1 MNKSIAVA
9 VVVLATV
16 TASSSAGAA
25 AAHPLVKLSGC
36 ETGRLTV
43 MPSGAYARLGRLFDS
58 RIAKIRA
65 TPNMKVPDGASC
77 RYLSPK
83 GDDAADG
90 LTPATAWRTTARLK
104 DEELAPGSFVLFER
118 GGLFRGGVKTYPGV
132 TYTAYGEG
140 PKPRVYSS
148 PEDGADPAKWEKTD
162 VANVWRYKI
171 GDNDVGTLVFD
182 GGRQHA
188 IKIIP
193 IYNDDGTFTQQYG
206 KRPFNNGYADLA
218 EDLHFWHDYS
228 AKTRFQPHAKG
239 SGYLYLYSVENPGS
253 RFKSIEFCVK
263 KNAFGAKDG
272 VTVDNICVMY
282 VGAHG
287 IGGGTVKDFKVTNC
301 EIGWI
306 GGSIQ
311 CESFYGAKRPTR
323 YGNGVE
329 IYGGCDG
336 YTIDNCYV
344 HDVYDAGI
352 THQYDMRS
360 WKGGDPILMKNVK
373 YTRNVI
379 ERCNYSIE
387 YFLHCISDPVK
398 NPSRMENILIERNL
412 MRDSAKGFCEQRPDR
427 TQGAHIKCWRYWGG
441 NSHNN
446 RATDF
451 VVKDNVMCVG
461 GNMLVEISASI
472 MNPDGSDSMPAM
484 TGNVFVG
491 ATGQRFG
498 VLNQGKAVELKYD
511 ESLPASLG
519 ERYADNV
526 FATVSE

>member
-1 MNKSIAVA
+1 MKQTTTAL
-9 VVVLATV
+9 LAISLAFPCV
-16 TASSSAGAA
+16 HGAQS
-25 AAHPLVKLSGC
+25 LMQVSGC
-36 ETGRLTV
+36 EPGRLSA
-43 MPSGAYARLGRLFDS
+43 MPDNAFSKIEWFFSAR
-58 RIAKIRA
+58 IEKIRA
-65 TPNMKVPDGASC
+65 TPNMKVPEGAPC
-77 RYLSPK
+77 RYLSEK
-83 GDDAADG
+83 GSDEADG
-90 LTPATAWRTTARLK
+90 LTPATAWRTTKRLG
-104 DEELAPGSFVLFER
+104 EEQLEPGSFVLFER

-132 TYTAYGEG
+132 TYTAYGTG

-148 PEDGADPAKWEKTD
+148 PEDGADPAKWEETG

-171 GDNDVGTLVFD
+171 GEKDVGTLVFD

-228 AKTRFQPHAKG
+228 ANTRFKPHAKG
-239 SGYLYLYSVENPGS
+239 TGYLYLYSKENPGR

-263 KNAFGAKDG
+263 RNGFGAKNG
-272 VTVDNICVMY
+272 VTIDNICVMY

-398 NPSRMENILIERNL
+398 NPSRMENILFEKNL

-446 RATDF
+446 RATGF
-451 VVKDNVMCVG
+451 VIRDNVMCMG
-461 GNMLVEISASI
+461 GNMLVEISSSI
-472 MNPDGSDSMPAM
+472 MNPDGSDSMPEM

-491 ATGQRFG
+491 EAGQRFG
-498 VLNQGKAVELKYD
+498 VLNQGKAVELKYN
-511 ESLPASLG
+511 ESLPGLLG
-519 ERYADNV
+519 ARYADNV
-526 FATVSE
+526 FATRGAGK